1 MACRHPGCDTGPSLH
16 EGRYILAA
24 GALLALGLAA
34 SLLATRVRLPSLVL
48 FLAVGML
55 VGSDG
60 LGLIA
65 FDDYEL
71 ARLVGIVALALI
83 LFDGGLAAGWSEVR
97 PVLVPALSLAT
108 VGTVVTALVTGL
120 VAMVVL
126 DASLLQGLLLGGILS
141 STDGAAIFAL
151 LRGSTLRRRLAR
163 TLEGESGFNDP
174 VAVLLVLGFIAWI
187 QEPGYGILDMLWD
200 LIVELGIGAAVG
212 LAVGELAVR
221 AFRLA
226 RLSTGGLYPVMSLA
240 VVAVGYGAADVLH
253 GSGFMAVYL
262 AGLALGSAQGVP
274 ARQTIQVFHEGM
286 GWVAQLSLFVVL
298 GLLIFPS
305 GLVDVAVQ
313 GTLIAVALVFV
324 ARPVAGFVAT
334 IGMGFTPAERLVLGW
349 AGLRGA
355 VPVVLATFPVI
366 AGIDR
371 AVEEFEVVFFAVL
384 LSTVVQ
390 GTTVEP
396 LAKRLG
402 LTTNEPALPRPLT
415 EAGTIRRLGAEVL
428 EFPVGPEDAAVGT
441 RVRDLELPRE
451 AVVNVIVRG
460 QDAIPPR
467 GSMRVRSGDVLHVL
481 LRMSV
486 AAEVRDLAERWRRG
500 PLGPGERPPRPAL
513 THAPVL
519 SSWTWDA
526 ERDGDPGRPELVRG
540 HAVVE
545 RLRVR
550 RDAAAGL
557 FLLAD
562 GRYAVTGSVSA
573 VGGRTGLAG
582 WASRRIRTAGDPD
595 ERAWLQTVVGALAS
609 ELR

>member
-1 MACRHPGCDTGPSLH
+1 MH
-16 EGRYILAA
+16 EGQYILAA

-34 SLLATRVRLPSLVL
+34 SLLATRVRVPSLVL

-65 FDDYEL
+65 FDDYEA

-83 LFDGGLAAGWSEVR
+83 LFDGGLAAGWEEVR

-108 VGTVVTALVTGL
+108 VGTVITALLTGL
-120 VAMVVL
+120 LAAWVL
-126 DASLLQGLLLGGILS
+126 DGSLLQGLLLGAILS

-174 VAVLLVLGFIAWI
+174 VAVLLVLGFIEWI
-187 QEPGYGILDMLWD
+187 DSPGYGIVDMLGD
-200 LIVELGIGAAVG
+200 FVVELGIGAGAGLLVG
-212 LAVGELAVR
+212 WLATR
-221 AFRLA
+221 AFRSA

-240 VVAVGYGAADVLH
+240 VAAIAFGTADVLH

-262 AGLALGSAQGVP
+262 AGLALGSAEGVP
-274 ARQTIQVFHEGM
+274 ARRTIQVFHEGM
-286 GWVAQLSLFVVL
+286 GWVAQLSMFVVL

-305 GLVDVAVQ
+305 RLADVALP
-313 GTLIAVALVFV
+313 GGAIALFLVFV
-324 ARPVAGFVAT
+324 ARPLATFVAT
-334 IGMGFTPAERLVLGW
+334 IGLGFDWRERTILGW

-355 VPVVLATFPVI
+355 VPVVLATFPVL
-366 AGIDR
+366 AGVPR

-384 LSTVVQ
+384 LSTVLQ

-396 LAKRLG
+396 LARRLR
-402 LTTNEPALPRPLT
+402 LTTNEPALPKPLT
-415 EAGTIRRLGAEVL
+415 EAGTIGRLGAEVL
-428 EFPVGPEDAAVGT
+428 EFDVGPEDALVGH
-441 RVRDLELPRE
+441 RVRDLGLPRE

-460 QDAIPPR
+460 EDAIPPR
-467 GSMRVRSGDVLHVL
+467 GSMRVRAGDVLHVL

-486 AAEVRDLAERWRRG
+486 SREVRDLAERWRRG
-500 PLGPGERPPRPAL
+500 PVGPQERPARPAL

-519 SSWTWDA
+519 SAWPWNA
-526 ERDGDPGRPELVRG
+526 ERDGDPGRPERVRG
-540 HAVVE
+540 LDVVE

-550 RDAAAGL
+550 RDAPAGL
-557 FLLAD
+557 FLLED
-562 GRYAVTGSVSA
+562 GRYAVTGRVSA
-573 VGGRTGLAG
+573 IGGRQGLSA
-582 WASRRIRTAGDPD
+582 WASRRIRSSPDGD

-609 ELR
+609 EL